1 MGQTQLARI
10 IVIGA
15 GIVGLST
22 ARAAAKNGHQVVL
35 IERGPIPNPLQ
46 ASWDSH
52 RMIRYHYGAAT
63 GYTRMVS
70 DAFAT
75 WDRLWPELGAQHFV
89 DTGAIAIAETDGDY
103 AHRTLASFREVG
115 LPHRVLSRT
124 ETEALCPQ
132 YKLAPDSFG
141 VLAGPGGPLFADRIV
156 RDLVGLVEALGVTMM
171 AGTSVTA
178 IDPRAATA
186 TLADGSIVKGDAMV
200 VAAGAWG
207 GDLWPSFAAL
217 PVMRQALCYVEPPA
231 AYAEAWQGP
240 ALVAFGDNGGYT
252 LPAVAGTQ
260 LKFGFGAHRRP
271 GKPDAEGWQG
281 LPGEDRD
288 ILAGFGRFV
297 HDIESY
303 RPLRIQVG
311 YYMMDASR
319 EFRVETEG
327 RTIAIGNCDGQMFKF
342 GPLMGER
349 VVASIEGGLSAAD
362 LATWAAGRAS

>member
-1 MGQTQLARI
+1 LARI

-22 ARAAAKNGHQVVL
+22 ARAAARRGHAVVL
-35 IERGPIPNPLQ
+35 IERGPIPNPFQ

-52 RMIRYHYGAAT
+52 RMIRYHYGAAA

-70 DAFAT
+70 DAFAA
-75 WDRLWPELGAQHFV
+75 WEVLWPEIGDRHFV

-103 AHRTLASFREVG
+103 AHRTLACFRATGVQ
-115 LPHRVLSRT
+115 HRVLNRA

-156 RDLVGLVEALGVTMM
+156 RDLAGLVAALGVTMM
-171 AGTSVTA
+171 PHASVIA

-186 TLADGSIVKGDAMV
+186 TLADGQVITGDAMV
-200 VAAGAWG
+200 VAAGAWCG
-207 GDLWPSFAAL
+207 ALWPSFADL
-217 PVMRQALCYVEPPA
+217 PVMRQALCYVEPPE
-231 AYAEAWQGP
+231 AYADAWRGP

-252 LPAVAGTQ
+252 LPGVAGTQ
-260 LKFGFGAHRRP
+260 LKFGYGTHRRP
-271 GKPDAEGWQG
+271 GNPDEEGWQSP
-281 LPGEDRD
+281 PGEDRQ

-297 HDIESY
+297 HDIDRY
-303 RPLRIQVG
+303 TPLRVQVG
-311 YYMMDASR
+311 YYTMDATR

-349 VVASIEGGLSAAD
+349 VIASIEGEISAAD
-362 LATWAAGRAS
+362 LKRWAAGRA